1 MLAFL
6 TSIFGYY
13 SNIIYLLIT
22 AIVILILVILVT
34 IVMCIRSRR
43 LPQHKGFSKIRFDDD
58 EDDDLNNVPLKSK
71 LLNGRFEYHDESS
84 DDENVHELYNKNL
97 LRH

>member
-1 MLAFL
+1 MLAYL
-6 TSIFGYY
+6 TSIFGHY

-22 AIVILILVILVT
+22 AIIFLILVILVT
-34 IVMCIRSRR
+34 IVMCLRSRR
-43 LPQHKGFSKIRFDDD
+43 RPQHRGFSKIRFDDD

-71 LLNGRFEYHDESS
+71 LLNDEYYDASS
-84 DDENVHELYNKNL
+84 DDENVHELYNKNS